1 MSFDIV
7 KSSWPIIDAQ
17 TNVLGIFGFC
27 NYSELY
33 AGNDWDK
40 YMIIVID
47 GYNVLKQ
54 VDANRKIGKE
64 ERGQFIQMLSN
75 YHHRKKHAIVLVFDG
90 GPCTWPSKEV
100 IAKVK
105 VVYSGFKKTADAV
118 IMDYIKNNHAKDVL
132 LVSSDNE
139 LARYAQKFDLVSIG
153 SEEFYYL
160 LQEALRNPFEE
171 AVEDVHVE
179 IDESIEDLDELMQA
193 GSSTVPVKA
202 EDQLHQETPLSSK
215 RKSSKQER
223 ALLKKLQK
231 L

>member
-1 MSFDIV
+1 
-7 KSSWPIIDAQ
+7 
-17 TNVLGIFGFC
+17 
-27 NYSELY
+27 
-33 AGNDWDK
+33 
-40 YMIIVID
+40 MIIVID
-47 GYNVLKQ
+47 GYNVLKHA
-54 VDANRKIGKE
+54 DSDRKIGPQ
-64 ERGQFIQMLSN
+64 ERRQFIQMLSR
-75 YHHRKKHAIVLVFDG
+75 YHHRKKHTIVLVFDG

-105 VVYSGFKKTADAV
+105 VIYSGSRKTADTV
-118 IMDYIKNNHAKDVL
+118 IMDYIKDHYAKDLL

-139 LARYAQKFDLVSIG
+139 LIRFAEKFEAVSIG

-160 LQEALRNPFEE
+160 MQEALRSPFEPE
-171 AVEDVHVE
+171 VTEDVHVE

-193 GSSTVPVKA
+193 GSSSVPVKA
-202 EDQLHQETPLSSK
+202 EDVQHSGKSHSSM